1 METLDVNEIINL
13 LFVLS
18 IAASV
23 AGFMAGL
30 LGVGG
35 GIIIVPA
42 LYYAFTVLDFDI
54 ATRMHLS
61 VGTSL
66 AIIIPTSII
75 STKTHMEYDAVDFKL
90 VKSFG
95 IFILLGVIAGTFL
108 AVNLKTPAF
117 ILFFSI
123 MAFIVGLF
131 FIFFREQLLKNPK
144 MISDSVKNISGVI
157 IGFISVLLGIG
168 GGSTY
173 LALLLI
179 WEIPYYI
186 FPIIALTCNI
196 IVVSGN
202 SFNYIKAGNLNLK
215 LLIPYLLGSVP
226 FAFIGGSLNIEKNL
240 FEFLLFGV
248 LSIAGFLL
256 LIKSKS
262 FDDKHNIYKKI
273 SLFFSIFIGSIIGF
287 VSGIVGI
294 GGGIFLSPVLFL
306 LKAGKPKHIATV
318 ASLFILI
325 NSISG
330 IMGQLTKNLVLNEI
344 VNYWPLLLCV
354 LFGGQLGN
362 IINIK
367 VFSNRVLALVTG
379 ILVIFVSIRLG
390 FKIFS

>member
-1 METLDVNEIINL
+1 METLDINEIINL

-90 VKSFG
+90 IKSFG

-131 FIFFREQLLKNPK
+131 FIFFREKLLKNPK
-144 MISDSVKNISGVI
+144 MISDSAKNISGIV

-168 GGSTY
+168 GGS
-173 LALLLI
+173 LM
-179 WEIPYYI
+179 
-186 FPIIALTCNI
+186 
-196 IVVSGN
+196 
-202 SFNYIKAGNLNLK
+202 
-215 LLIPYLLGSVP
+215 VP
-226 FAFIGGSLNIEKNL
+226 FMRTFGYDIRRSIGTAA
-240 FEFLLFGV
+240 GV
-248 LSIAGFLL
+248 GFLIAVFGTITMITGGKIL
-256 LIKSKS
+256 
-262 FDDKHNIYKKI
+262 DNISTPY
-273 SLFFSIFIGSIIGF
+273 SVGYVNLIGF
-287 VSGIVGI
+287 LVFVPVTMIMARVGAKAVYKI
-294 GGGIFLSPVLFL
+294 DKNILSKIFGIFL
-306 LKAGKPKHIATV
+306 
-318 ASLFILI
+318 
-325 NSISG
+325 
-330 IMGQLTKNLVLNEI
+330 
-344 VNYWPLLLCV
+344 
-354 LFGGQLGN
+354 
-362 IINIK
+362 II
-367 VFSNRVLALVTG
+367 
-379 ILVIFVSIRLG
+379 VSIRSFFEYLSLG
-390 FKIFS
+390 

>member
-75 STKTHMEYDAVDFKL
+75 STKTHMEHNAVDFKL
-90 VKSFG
+90 IKSFG
-95 IFILLGVIAGTFL
+95 FFILLGVIGGTFL

-144 MISDSVKNISGVI
+144 IISDSAKNISGII

-168 GGSTY
+168 GGSLMVPFMRTFGY
-173 LALLLI
+173 DIRRSIGTAAGVGFLIAVFGTITMITGGKIVNNISTPYSIGYVNLLGFLVFVPVTMLMARVGAKAVYKVEKNI
-179 WEIPYYI
+179 LSKI
-186 FPIIALTCNI
+186 FGIFL
-196 IVVSGN
+196 IVVSIR
-202 SFNYIKAGNLNLK
+202 SFYE
-215 LLIPYLLGSVP
+215 Y
-226 FAFIGGSLNIEKNL
+226 
-240 FEFLLFGV
+240 
-248 LSIAGFLL
+248 LSI
-256 LIKSKS
+256 S
-262 FDDKHNIYKKI
+262 
-273 SLFFSIFIGSIIGF
+273 
-287 VSGIVGI
+287 
-294 GGGIFLSPVLFL
+294 
-306 LKAGKPKHIATV
+306 
-318 ASLFILI
+318 
-325 NSISG
+325 
-330 IMGQLTKNLVLNEI
+330 
-344 VNYWPLLLCV
+344 
-354 LFGGQLGN
+354 
-362 IINIK
+362 
-367 VFSNRVLALVTG
+367 
-379 ILVIFVSIRLG
+379 
-390 FKIFS
+390 